1 MSNQLLE
8 RREELRTVIAELKEE
23 LSDLNE
29 QIQDTWLQQVRDA
42 LRADGKDFGTTTIV
56 SNNKKLNQMNVD
68 IIDVTLTTVA
78 AAIGNN
84 EVISQSIEFA
94 DAVAV
99 KGGSGIVQS
108 IVLLNKDN
116 TTESPAIEILFAEDD
131 SAIASDE
138 GNAITASDTTLFKL
152 QGSVTVSNWSVLKP
166 SDNELATKSGIGL
179 AIQAVSGSRDV
190 YIHAV
195 NRSGGNYTPSGTDVL
210 RMKIGILQD

>member
-1 MSNQLLE
+1 M
-8 RREELRTVIAELKEE
+8 
-23 LSDLNE
+23 SDLTITQAGVSVAKKSGGE
-29 QIQDTWLQQVRDA
+29 FLT
-42 LRADGKDFGTTTIV
+42 AD
-56 SNNKKLNQMNVD
+56 KKLNQMK
-68 IIDVTLTTVA
+68 IQYFDVELTTDA
-78 AAIGNN
+78 ETQGDDT
-84 EVISQSIEFA
+84 VIAQSIKLEN
-94 DAVAV
+94 AVAV